1 MGQKPFLRRC
11 FLFGKQSYPVL
22 HVGWLLVAAR
32 AARLVV
38 HLDTA
43 WVRQGYCLTEMLVT
57 KRLEV
62 NKREKGREQP
72 AMATGFPFCHGA
84 ELGLVWCDGA
94 AVRPAGRGPWGG
106 GGALPCCRLLGIIP
120 LQGLTLEALAVN
132 LNSLPKGDNAGLQ
145 MALDFL
151 KGLTKNHFPY

>member
-32 AARLVV
+32 AVRLVV

-43 WVRQGYCLTEMLVT
+43 LVRQGYCLTEMLVT

-62 NKREKGREQP
+62 SKRRRAGSSLPWPRGSHSV
-72 AMATGFPFCHGA
+72 M
-84 ELGLVWCDGA
+84 GLSWAWCGVMGQRCGLQAGGPEGA
-94 AVRPAGRGPWGG
+94 AGRCHAAG
-106 GGALPCCRLLGIIP
+106 C
-120 LQGLTLEALAVN
+120 LA
-132 LNSLPKGDNAGLQ
+132 SS
-145 MALDFL
+145 
-151 KGLTKNHFPY
+151 PYKA